1 MNTTNKY
8 PFYRILL
15 QSVAVTIIT
24 ATLCCCSN
32 SIEEVERL
40 NQPDTVPVMYAKD
53 VSISESESG
62 RIKYTLTAPLLRRFE
77 EEGKTV
83 TRFPEGFKV
92 VLFDSIDPKKV
103 RTEITAE
110 YGINNEGLRI
120 MEASKNVVIIN
131 YLKDEKL
138 NTEHL
143 IWDQNLRRVSS
154 NVMVTITTKDKI
166 LYGEGMESDETF
178 YNWVIKKPRGEMY
191 INEED

>member
-1 MNTTNKY
+1 MNTTKKY

-15 QSVAVTIIT
+15 QSVAVILFT

-32 SIEEVERL
+32 SIEEVDRL
-40 NQPDTVPVMYAKD
+40 SQPDTMPVMYAKE

-62 RIKYTLTAPLLRRFE
+62 RIKYTLTAPLLRRFDE
-77 EEGKTV
+77 GGKTV

-92 VLFDSIDPKKV
+92 VLFDSLDPGKV

-110 YGINNEGLRI
+110 YGINNEGSRI
-120 MEASKNVVIIN
+120 MEASRNVVVIN

-143 IWDQNLRRVSS
+143 LWDQNLKRVSS

-191 INEED
+191 INEKD